1 MAIKVGE
8 GGKTV
13 VIGTSYDMSSKTS
26 LGVTI
31 IAPTGGTDS
40 TVADGDITLNSGTY
54 DAGTLGTFAANES
67 LQFDTTTSMFDVA
80 GTWSLYVTYVDSGKT
95 LYSDTFTLT
104 IEAVP

>member
-8 GGKTV
+8 AGKTI

-26 LGVTI
+26 LTVTI
-31 IAPTGGTDS
+31 LDPSGNTT
-40 TVADGDITLNSGTY
+40 TVADGSITLNSGTY
-54 DAGTLGTFAANES
+54 DAGSLGTFAANES
-67 LQFDTTTSMFDVA
+67 LQFDTTAGMFDEA
-80 GTWSLYVTYVDSGKT
+80 GTWSAYVTYVDAGKT

>member
-1 MAIKVGE
+1 MGLKVGE
-8 GGKTV
+8 GGKAV

-26 LGVTI
+26 LTVNLV
-31 IAPTGGTDS
+31 APTGGTDS
-40 TVADGDITLNSGTY
+40 TVADGSITLNTGTY

-67 LQFDTTTSMFDVA
+67 LQFDTTTSMFDIA
-80 GTWSLYVTYVDSGKT
+80 GSWSAYVTYVDSGKT